1 MPINFEGVIT
11 LKKAVHFGA
20 GNIGRGFIGLLLSK
34 AGYHVTF
41 VDVAASLVDDINAL
55 GKYYVQIVGDEPK
68 RILVENVSAINSD
81 KNLDALLDAIT
92 DADIVTTAIGPNILK
107 FIAPNIAKGLVKR
120 IATNDTP
127 LNIIACENMVG
138 GSTAL
143 KNFVYAALPDDAK
156 PKVDKLIGFPDAAVD
171 RIVPLQ
177 KNEEKLLVQV
187 EPYAEWDVDSNG
199 IVGEAPVIE
208 GMTLV
213 DNLSAYIERKL
224 FTVNTG
230 HASIAYISYQKG
242 IADISSAMKNADVV
256 EMARRVWKETGTL
269 LIDKYG
275 FDPDK
280 HWKYVETTESRFAN
294 PFLSDEVTRVAR
306 GPVRKLS
313 PKDRLVS
320 PATQLIERGKTPEA
334 LATVIAA
341 ALKFDF
347 NGDKEA
353 VEVQE
358 YIKANGMDAAIT
370 HFTGAEAGSKL
381 FELIKAEI

>member
-1 MPINFEGVIT
+1 M
-11 LKKAVHFGA
+11 KKAVHFGA

-41 VDVAASLVDDINAL
+41 VDVAAPLVDDINEL
-55 GKYYVQIVGDEPK
+55 KEYNVQIVGDKAEK
-68 RILVENVSAINSD
+68 ILVENVSAINSD
-81 KNLDALLDAIT
+81 KNLDALLDAIVE
-92 DADIVTTAIGPNILK
+92 ADIITTAIGPNILK

-120 IATNDTP
+120 IAVNQTP

-138 GSTAL
+138 GSTVL
-143 KNFVYAALPDDAK
+143 KGFVYENLPEDVK
-156 PKVDKLIGFPDAAVD
+156 PQIDKLIGFPDAAVD

-187 EPYAEWDVDSNG
+187 EPYAEWDVDSKG
-199 IVGEAPVIE
+199 FVGEKPEIK
-208 GMTLV
+208 GMTIV

-230 HASIAYISYQKG
+230 HASIAYLAYQKG
-242 IADISSAMKNADVV
+242 IKDIAEAMRDQNIV
-256 EMARRVWKETGTL
+256 EMARRVWKETGEL
-269 LIDKYG
+269 LIEKYG
-275 FDPDK
+275 FDPET
-280 HWKYVETTESRFAN
+280 HYKYVETAENRFKN
-294 PFLSDEVTRVAR
+294 PYLSDEVTRVAR
-306 GPVRKLS
+306 GPKRKLS

-347 NGDKEA
+347 DGDKEA
-353 VEVQE
+353 VEVQD
-358 YIKANGMDAAIT
+358 YIKANGIESAIT
-370 HFTGAEAGSKL
+370 HFTGVEKDSKL
-381 FELIKAEI
+381 YKLIVDKI

>member
-1 MPINFEGVIT
+1 M
-11 LKKAVHFGA
+11 KKAVHFGA

-41 VDVAASLVDDINAL
+41 VDVAATLVDDINEL
-55 GKYYVQIVGDEPK
+55 GKYYVQIVGDDPK

-81 KNLDALLDAIT
+81 KNLDALLDAIVE
-92 DADIVTTAIGPNILK
+92 ADIVTTAIGPNILK

-120 IATNDTP
+120 VAVNQQP

-143 KNFVYAALPDDAK
+143 KGFVYNNLPEDAK
-156 PKVDKLIGFPDAAVD
+156 AKVDELIGFPDAAVD

-187 EPYAEWDVDSNG
+187 EPYAEWDVDSTG
-199 IVGEAPVIE
+199 IKGEAPVIE

-230 HASIAYISYQKG
+230 HASIAYLAYQKD
-242 IADISSAMKNADVV
+242 IKDISSAMKNADVV

-269 LIDKYG
+269 LLDKYG
-275 FDPDK
+275 FDPEK

-320 PATQLIERGKTPEA
+320 PATQLIERGKVPEA

-341 ALKFDF
+341 ALKFDY

-381 FELIKAEI
+381 FKLVKAEI

>member
-1 MPINFEGVIT
+1 M
-11 LKKAVHFGA
+11 KKAVHFGA

-41 VDVAASLVDDINAL
+41 VDVAASLVDDINEL
-55 GKYYVQIVGDEPK
+55 GKYYVQIVGDEPQ

-81 KNLDALLDAIT
+81 KNLDALIDAIAE
-92 DADIVTTAIGPNILK
+92 ADIVTTAIGPNILK

-120 IATNDTP
+120 IETNETP

-143 KNFVYAALPDDAK
+143 KNFVYQNLPEDAK
-156 PKVDKLIGFPDAAVD
+156 AKVDKLIGFPDAAVD

-187 EPYAEWDVDSNG
+187 EPYAEWDVDSKG
-199 IVGEAPVIE
+199 MVGETPSIE
-208 GMTLV
+208 GMTIV

-230 HASIAYISYQKG
+230 HASIAYLAYQKG
-242 IADISSAMKNADVV
+242 IKDISTAMKNDDVV

-275 FDPDK
+275 FDSEK

-320 PATQLIERGKTPEA
+320 PATQLLEHGKTPEA

-370 HFTGAEAGSKL
+370 HFTGAAPDSEL
-381 FELIKAEI
+381 FKLIKDKI

>member
-1 MPINFEGVIT
+1 M
-11 LKKAVHFGA
+11 KKAVHFGA

-41 VDVAASLVDDINAL
+41 VDVAATLVDDINEL
-55 GKYYVQIVGDEPK
+55 GKYYVQIVGDDPK

-81 KNLDALLDAIT
+81 KNLDALLDAIVE
-92 DADIVTTAIGPNILK
+92 ADIVTTAIGPNILK

-120 IATNDTP
+120 VAVNQQP

-143 KNFVYAALPDDAK
+143 KGFVYNNLPEDAK
-156 PKVDKLIGFPDAAVD
+156 AKVDELIGFPDAAVD

-187 EPYAEWDVDSNG
+187 EPYAEWDVDSTG
-199 IVGEAPVIE
+199 IKGEAPVIE

-230 HASIAYISYQKG
+230 HASIAYLAYQKD
-242 IADISSAMKNADVV
+242 IKDISSAMKNADVV

-269 LIDKYG
+269 LLDKYG
-275 FDPDK
+275 FDPEK

-320 PATQLIERGKTPEA
+320 PATQLIERGKVPEA

-370 HFTGAEAGSKL
+370 HFTGAEAGSELFKL
-381 FELIKAEI
+381 VKAEL